1 MIVDK
6 VSGQESDIDFSGIS
20 KTGSAD
26 DERYKIL
33 FRVNT
38 FDLDSVCFYPS
49 SNKS

>member
-26 DERYKIL
+26 DERY
-33 FRVNT
+33 
-38 FDLDSVCFYPS
+38 
-49 SNKS
+49 NKYYSE